1 MKLPDCDNDPDS
13 SVNLPNLDATCPF
26 GRLAAVGAGFAP
38 ILTKRRTKELSI
50 PQTTHDHKVAISM
63 MLRKTLFSNH
73 ACQTIAKRL
82 PITRH
87 PQISCRY
94 SLRLPVQKCSLSLV
108 SYLAGTRGPEAL
120 VSPAPPARNLQPGKP
135 DLLKCRLS
143 FTGDFVR
150 EAILRLVILNAGD
163 PFLAPQ
169 APQIIQL
176 SRTDT
181 TAKKRSDSEIESG
194 RSLNRS
200 WVE

>member
-26 GRLAAVGAGFAP
+26 SRLAAVGAGFAP

-63 MLRKTLFSNH
+63 MLRKPFSRITL
-73 ACQTIAKRL
+73 AKRL

-150 EAILRLVILNAGD
+150 ELERRYYDWSFLTQEILSL
-163 PFLAPQ
+163 PPQ

>member
-1 MKLPDCDNDPDS
+1 VKLPDCDNDPDS

-26 GRLAAVGAGFAP
+26 SRLAAVGAGFAP

-63 MLRKTLFSNH
+63 MLRKPFSRITL
-73 ACQTIAKRL
+73 AKRL

-150 EAILRLVILNAGD
+150 ELERRYYDWSFLTQEILSL
-163 PFLAPQ
+163 PP
-169 APQIIQL
+169 
-176 SRTDT
+176 
-181 TAKKRSDSEIESG
+181 KR
-194 RSLNRS
+194 RK
-200 WVE
+200 